1 MACTDFTL
9 FSFVLI
15 SGKTVFE
22 STKKR
27 PEDKRKRL
35 RNDDPGD
42 IEGYLGPWGKFV
54 DEKTVMVPDEVSFIK
69 KWWSNSFFLLLLK
82 VCLW

>member
-1 MACTDFTL
+1 MSEKFSRMINPKQTNKL
-9 FSFVLI
+9 FSFYL

-69 KWWSNSFFLLLLK
+69 KE
-82 VCLW
+82 